1 MLAVFNPLSSEG
13 QANERLTVSWPSG
26 IPKLI
31 LADKFVEANVVIF
44 RE

>member
-26 IPKLI
+26 TPKLI
-31 LADKFVEANVVIF
+31 QADKFVEADLVIF